1 MAKLGQLGRT
11 ARRARTART
20 VGATSLLR
28 LRWAVGVQA
37 VVVLAVHVGIVGEC
51 GNSSR
56 VWRGGVGG
64 RCGEAR
70 TRAGC
75 VRVCTRGRVLCGLQ
89 HVPKQPCGTA
99 SLSRCSTV
107 SAVALHTRRVS
118 MRRSH
123 TGSAA
128 AQQWGVC
135 SSGPAEH
142 CESQHG
148 ALGLGLLLL
157 CFCVSCMIAGWLTS
171 VGKPGADG
179 KAGPA
184 GKDGKDGKDGDA
196 LLLL

>member
-37 VVVLAVHVGIVGEC
+37 VVVLAVHVGTVGEC

-70 TRAGC
+70 RRAGC

-135 SSGPAEH
+135 SSGPAVH

-148 ALGLGLLLL
+148 AVGLGLLW
-157 CFCVSCMIAGWLTS
+157 CFWCFVHDCGLVDICRQAGRRRQGRPCWQ
-171 VGKPGADG
+171 GRQGRRG
-179 KAGPA
+179 R
-184 GKDGKDGKDGDA
+184 
-196 LLLL
+196 

>member
-1 MAKLGQLGRT
+1 MASQAQLGRT
-11 ARRARTART
+11 ARLAMRALPVA
-20 VGATSLLR
+20 ATSSLLR

-123 TGSAA
+123 TGSRLHSSGAYAA
-128 AQQWGVC
+128 AGLQCTVNRNMG
-135 SSGPAEH
+135 SGARA
-142 CESQHG
+142 
-148 ALGLGLLLL
+148 ALVFLV
-157 CFCVSCMIAGWLTS
+157 FRA
-171 VGKPGADG
+171 
-179 KAGPA
+179 
-184 GKDGKDGKDGDA
+184 
-196 LLLL
+196 